1 MEFNKFKEKFN
12 EKDAKFLNP
21 LVLAYVGDT
30 VFDLFIRTYLV
41 DEKREFSVNKL
52 HKIATSFVKA
62 SAQSEVM
69 MKIMEELS
77 EEELSI
83 FKRAR
88 NCKSGS
94 IPKNA
99 TVRDYKSATGF
110 EALIGYLYLTEQ
122 QERLNYIMSLVIKD
136 KEI

>member
-1 MEFNKFKEKFN
+1 MEFNKFKEKFDK
-12 EKDAKFLNP
+12 KDAKFLNP
-21 LVLAYVGDT
+21 LVLAYIGDT

-41 DEKREFSVNKL
+41 DEKREFAVNKL
-52 HKIATSFVKA
+52 HKMATSFVKA
-62 SAQSEVM
+62 SAQSEAM
-69 MKIMEELS
+69 LKIMDELS

-88 NCKSGS
+88 NAKSGS

-99 TVRDYKSATGF
+99 TVRDYKAATGF
-110 EALIGYLYLTEQ
+110 EALVGYLYLTEQ
-122 QERLNYIMSLVIKD
+122 EERLNDIMGLVIKD